1 MTDLSSNLALILG
14 IAVLATGTP
23 GLKAQAQDAVV
34 RESSMIRT
42 AVPADSNRPPA
53 NRRAGPGDE
62 ERGRHILSTAFVR
75 IGPGGYLTVE
85 ERDGRQLILRDV
97 TMHTKA
103 YCGRLVSSAGAADR
117 SHCGKYANVVAA
129 RPGSGTVN
137 VPGPDMDGVLLDRP
151 ATPKTTK

>member
-1 MTDLSSNLALILG
+1 MTDLSSNLALMLG
-14 IAVLATGTP
+14 VAMLATGTF
-23 GLKAQAQDAVV
+23 GQKAQAQGAVV

-53 NRRAGPGDE
+53 SRRAGPGDE

-75 IGPGGYLTVE
+75 IGPDGYLTVE
-85 ERDGRQLILRDV
+85 ERDGRLLILRDV

-103 YCGRLVSSAGAADR
+103 YCGRLVSSAGADDR
-117 SHCGKYANVVAA
+117 SHCGKYANVVDA
-129 RPGSGTVN
+129 RPGGGTVN

-151 ATPKTTK
+151 ATPKSTR